1 VRTRSLNRA
10 LRKLLP
16 WRGWE
21 AAAQAGGEELV
32 RDARER
38 LSHEMSRRELTA
50 AVTLGVAF
58 VAVAAAMAALLPY
71 HRSPSLLTMFV
82 LVAAYAASS
91 QVEFE
96 IGAGC
101 AVPTELVLVPML
113 FLLPAGVVPL
123 CVAAGLL
130 AGAVVDHV
138 RRRMHPA
145 RMLLVLPNAW
155 HAVGPALVFAA
166 AGVGHPSWQDW
177 PVYAAAFGAQLGFD
191 YLTSAG
197 ADWFA
202 HGVSARESVRFLAW
216 VYLVDVL
223 LAPLGVV
230 AAHHGMLSFLPALPL
245 LALFAVFARERRGRI
260 DQTIELSSA
269 YRGTALLLGDVIEA
283 DDAYTGSHSRDVVEL
298 AVAVADRLRLEPRRR
313 RDVEFAALLHDV
325 GKIHVPDRIINKPG
339 PLDADEMAIIRTH
352 TIEGQHLLEHV
363 GGVLA
368 EVGTIVR
375 SCHEHFDGSGYPDGL
390 AGDAIPIE
398 ARIVCASDAYSAMT
412 TDRPYRRARSAAEA
426 VAELRRCAGTHFDPR
441 VVDAIVAIVEVPAVG
456 RSSGSQGVPRPSRTA
471 RAA

>member
-1 VRTRSLNRA
+1 M
-10 LRKLLP
+10 
-16 WRGWE
+16 
-21 AAAQAGGEELV
+21 

-38 LSHEMSRRELTA
+38 LSHEMSRRELSA
-50 AVTLGVAF
+50 ALGLGLGFVV
-58 VAVAAAMAALLPY
+58 VAVAMAAVVPH
-71 HRSPSLLTMFV
+71 HRSPSLLTALV

-113 FLLPAGVVPL
+113 FLLPAGIVPL

-130 AGAVVDHV
+130 AGAVADHV
-138 RRRMHPA
+138 RQRTHPA

-155 HAVGPALVFAA
+155 HAVGPALVFVA
-166 AGVGHPSWQDW
+166 AGVGSPAWHDW
-177 PVYAAAFGAQLGFD
+177 PVYVAALAAQFGLDF
-191 YLTSAG
+191 LSSAG
-197 ADWFA
+197 ANWFG
-202 HGVSARESVRFLAW
+202 HGVPPRESVRFLAW

-298 AVAVADRLRLEPRRR
+298 AVAVADRLRLDPRGRR
-313 RDVEFAALLHDV
+313 NVEFAALLHDV
-325 GKIHVPDRIINKPG
+325 GKIHVPDRIISKPG

-352 TIEGQHLLEHV
+352 TIEGQRLLEHV

-375 SCHEHFDGSGYPDGL
+375 SCHEHFDGRGYPDGL
-390 AGDAIPIE
+390 TGEAIPIE
-398 ARIVCASDAYSAMT
+398 ARIVCACDAYSAMT
-412 TDRPYRRARSAAEA
+412 SDRPYRAARSAAEA
-426 VAELRRCAGTHFDPR
+426 VAELQRCAGTHFDPR
-441 VVDAIVAIVEVPAVG
+441 VVDAIVSIIDVSAVR
-456 RSSGSQGVPRPSRTA
+456 RSAASHGLPGSSKTA

>member
-1 VRTRSLNRA
+1 M
-10 LRKLLP
+10 
-16 WRGWE
+16 
-21 AAAQAGGEELV
+21 

-38 LSHEMSRRELTA
+38 LSHEMSRREFA
-50 AVTLGVAF
+50 AALGLGLGFVV
-58 VAVAAAMAALLPY
+58 VAVAMAAVVPH
-71 HRSPSLLTMFV
+71 HRSPSLLTALV

-113 FLLPAGVVPL
+113 FLLPAGIVPL

-130 AGAVVDHV
+130 AGAVADHV
-138 RRRMHPA
+138 RQRMHPA

-166 AGVGHPSWQDW
+166 AGVGSPAWQDW
-177 PVYAAAFGAQLGFD
+177 PVYAAALAAQFGLDF
-191 YLTSAG
+191 LSSAG
-197 ADWFA
+197 ANWFG
-202 HGVSARESVRFLAW
+202 HGVPPRESVRFLAW

-298 AVAVADRLRLEPRRR
+298 AVAVADRLRLDPRAR

-325 GKIHVPDRIINKPG
+325 GKIHVPTG
-339 PLDADEMAIIRTH
+339 SSAS
-352 TIEGQHLLEHV
+352 
-363 GGVLA
+363 LA
-368 EVGTIVR
+368 RWTPTRWRSSVPTRSRGSGCSSTWAGCSLRSAR
-375 SCHEHFDGSGYPDGL
+375 SCAPATSISTGMATQTDSP
-390 AGDAIPIE
+390 
-398 ARIVCASDAYSAMT
+398 AR
-412 TDRPYRRARSAAEA
+412 RS
-426 VAELRRCAGTHFDPR
+426 
-441 VVDAIVAIVEVPAVG
+441 
-456 RSSGSQGVPRPSRTA
+456 PSRRGSSAHAMPTA
-471 RAA
+471 R